1 LKDNEVFMA
10 DELPIPP
17 TARSDKNARELIRA
31 WAAHG
36 GLHCS
41 LNVTSWGD
49 KERMAW
55 GILLTDV
62 ARHVADALHIEHGW
76 DKAET
81 IHEIRRVFN
90 AELDDPTDEPTGK
103 FHTH

>member
-1 LKDNEVFMA
+1 M
-10 DELPIPP
+10 IPP
-17 TARSDKNARELIRA
+17 SARSDKQARELVRA
-31 WAAHG
+31 WVAHG

-41 LNVTSWGD
+41 LSVDNWGEE
-49 KERMAW
+49 ERAAW

-62 ARHVADALHIEHGW
+62 ARHVADALYKSKNW

-81 IHEIRRVFN
+81 IAEIRRVFN
-90 AELDDPTDEPTGK
+90 AELDHPTDEPQGK

>member
-1 LKDNEVFMA
+1 MT

-17 TARSDKNARELIRA
+17 AARSDKNARELIRA
-31 WAAHG
+31 WAANG

-41 LNVTSWGD
+41 LSVDNWGEE
-49 KERMAW
+49 ERIAW

-62 ARHVADALHIEHGW
+62 ARHVADALHDQKGW
-76 DKAET
+76 DRNET
-81 IHEIRRVFN
+81 VAEIRRVFN
-90 AELDDPTDEPTGK
+90 AELESATATPSGK

>member
-1 LKDNEVFMA
+1 MLN
-10 DELPIPP
+10 ELPIPP
-17 TARSDKNARELIRA
+17 SARSDKRAQELVRA

-41 LNVTSWGD
+41 LNVDAWGD
-49 KERMAW
+49 RELIAW

-62 ARHVADALHIEHGW
+62 ARHVANALHEIKGL
-76 DKAET
+76 DKAAT
-81 IHEIRRVFN
+81 IAEIRRVFN
-90 AELDDPTDEPTGK
+90 AELDSPTADPYGR